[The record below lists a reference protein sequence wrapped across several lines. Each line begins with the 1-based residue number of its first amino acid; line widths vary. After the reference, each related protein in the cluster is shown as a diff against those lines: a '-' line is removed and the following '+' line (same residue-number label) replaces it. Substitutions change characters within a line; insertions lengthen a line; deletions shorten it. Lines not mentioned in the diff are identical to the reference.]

1 MHLSYKMFRIEARIR
16 ILARRFPETHHICLF
31 ACARRSPS
39 SFRLTPNDRLAFDAV
54 LQASLTPEVANE
66 VIRQMKSPPDAC
78 TDMKNKPIVYNETTN
93 YAQVS
98 VHFKD
103 DTTFEINAGW
113 DPVMTASMT
122 QSIEAPSNYVFTH
135 GLQPDDRTPFNPD
148 TVVSEYIEALE
159 SQTDP
164 RTGILVFPDSL
175 FNVKG
180 YSK

>member
-1 MHLSYKMFRIEARIR
+1 
-16 ILARRFPETHHICLF
+16 
-31 ACARRSPS
+31 
-39 SFRLTPNDRLAFDAV
+39 
-54 LQASLTPEVANE
+54 
-66 VIRQMKSPPDAC
+66 
-78 TDMKNKPIVYNETTN
+78 VYNETTN

-113 DPVMTASMT
+113 DPVLTASMT